1 MGHQKIILL
10 ADSSREF
17 CWLMQMIAKQYN
29 YLFMTTVGTGRDVLL
44 STRKQMP
51 DLLLMDISLPDISG
65 LTVLEKLAQQV
76 RAPKTIFL
84 SSMVSNRLAER
95 ALKLGA
101 LYFIPKPF
109 HADALFDII
118 YNLFYDQP

>member
-65 LTVLEKLAQQV
+65 IDRTRKVGPAGTRAQNN
-76 RAPKTIFL
+76 L
-84 SSMVSNRLAER
+84 SFQY
-95 ALKLGA
+95 G
-101 LYFIPKPF
+101 I
-109 HADALFDII
+109 
-118 YNLFYDQP
+118 

>member
-44 STRKQMP
+44 STRKQ
-51 DLLLMDISLPDISG
+51 LPDISG
-65 LTVLEKLAQQV
+65 LTVLEKLAQQG